1 MSAIRVIKAVQV
13 ACFAW
18 AVMFGLLAVA
28 MGLAGY
34 FDGFRKCALI
44 CLANVGAYLL
54 NGVTLRRLRRR
65 AA

>member
-1 MSAIRVIKAVQV
+1 MSGLRVIKAVQV

-18 AVMFGLLAVA
+18 AVMFGLLAIA
-28 MGLAGY
+28 MGLTGHFGRFQMY
-34 FDGFRKCALI
+34 ALI

-54 NGVTLRRLRRR
+54 NGVTLRRFRRR